1 MKDHSD
7 RELKSH
13 LFKNSVEVNHK
24 MIKLHEFKTIG
35 KGYNSS
41 KFRHNL
47 ADLLQIE
54 EKGSLYT
61 QKASVQLK
69 LFN

>member
-1 MKDHSD
+1 
-7 RELKSH
+7 
-13 LFKNSVEVNHK
+13 
-24 MIKLHEFKTIG
+24 MITLHDFKTIG

-54 EKGSLYT
+54 EKHSLYT
-61 QKASVQLK
+61 QKSSVQLK